1 MVRARD
7 LRARGDPVS
16 GLLPLSLSAV
26 AVLAAAAAWLARDRR
41 RLARRLR
48 DEQAERAG
56 QRDALAR
63 AALTRERARIAHELH
78 DVVAHGVSMMT
89 LGVGAGRM
97 IMDKDPVRARETLW
111 AAEESGRQALTELQ
125 RALGLLSAEGAEGGA
140 RTRAPQPRLAD
151 LADLLARVRTEGLS
165 VDVVEDGRP
174 VEIGPALELSA
185 YRIVQEAL
193 GNTLRH
199 TGARSAC
206 VTLRWRPG
214 FLDLLV
220 RDDGR
225 AGPGAGTG
233 TADTAGPALVGIRE
247 RVTLFGGTLE
257 TVPLEEGG
265 SELRAR
271 LPTADARATY
281 PPWEAVSPPR

>member
-1 MVRARD
+1 MN
-7 LRARGDPVS
+7 

-26 AVLAAAAAWLARDRR
+26 AVLAGAVAWLVRDRR
-41 RLARRLR
+41 RLAGRLR
-48 DEQAERAG
+48 DEQAERTG

-78 DVVAHGVSMMT
+78 DVVAHGISMMT

-97 IMDKDPVRARETLW
+97 IMDKDPARARETLW

-125 RALGLLSAEGAEGGA
+125 RVLGLLRAEDEA

-151 LADLLARVRTEGLS
+151 LADLLARVRTEGLA

-193 GNTLRH
+193 GNTLRS

-214 FLDLLV
+214 FLDVLV

-225 AGPGAGTG
+225 AAPAAGTG
-233 TADTAGPALVGIRE
+233 TAGPVAGVAETAETAGPALVGIRE

-257 TVPLEEGG
+257 TVSLEEGG

>member
-1 MVRARD
+1 MTELVLWA
-7 LRARGDPVS
+7 AT
-16 GLLPLSLSAV
+16 AC
-26 AVLAAAAAWLARDRR
+26 LAAAVVWLTRDRR
-41 RLARRLR
+41 RLADRLR
-48 DEQAERAG
+48 AEQAESAG

-63 AALTRERARIAHELH
+63 AALAGERARIARELH
-78 DVVAHGVSMMT
+78 DVVAHGISMMT

-97 IMDKDPVRARETLW
+97 IMDRDPERARETLR

-125 RALGLLSAEGAEGGA
+125 RVLGLLSADGEV
-140 RTRAPQPRLAD
+140 RTRAPQPRLSD
-151 LADLLARVRTEGLS
+151 LSDLLARVRTEGLA

-199 TGARSAC
+199 AGARSAH

-214 FLDLLV
+214 FLDVLV

-225 AGPGAGTG
+225 AAATV
-233 TADTAGPALVGIRE
+233 TAGGGLVGIRE

-257 TVPLEEGG
+257 TAPLAEGG
-265 SELRAR
+265 FELRAR
-271 LPTADARATY
+271 LPTPEARGPF
-281 PPWEAVSPPR
+281 PPWAAVSRPR